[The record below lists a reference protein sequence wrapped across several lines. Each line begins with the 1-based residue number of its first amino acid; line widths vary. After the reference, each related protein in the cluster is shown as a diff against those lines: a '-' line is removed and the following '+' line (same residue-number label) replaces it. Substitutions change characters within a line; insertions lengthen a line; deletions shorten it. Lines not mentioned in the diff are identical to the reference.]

1 MATNQRMPLASTL
14 RIVVARQVMGASQ
27 LCRLLPSVQK
37 KMSRRNVDPAEN
49 NVRTVSRLEY
59 EALRT
64 RSLAERISDALTK
77 AIGSITSITLHAM
90 WFAVWITINSGFVP
104 PIAPFDP
111 FPFGVLT
118 LIVSTE
124 GVLLAI
130 IILISQNRMIR
141 QADRRAHLD
150 LQISLLAEQ
159 ETTLVLHTL
168 QRIARKIGLPEDASE
183 AEATKL
189 IHQTDIA
196 AMMRSLEEELPK
208 E

>member
-1 MATNQRMPLASTL
+1 MN
-14 RIVVARQVMGASQ
+14 
-27 LCRLLPSVQK
+27 
-37 KMSRRNVDPAEN
+37 SRSDEVNRNDNPAERNVK
-49 NVRTVSRLEY
+49 RVSRLEQA
-59 EALRT
+59 ALRS
-64 RSLAERISDALTK
+64 RSTVERISDALTK
-77 AIGSITSITLHAM
+77 AIGSIPSISLHII
-90 WFAVWITINSGFVP
+90 WFAAWILINSGVLL
-104 PIAPFDP
+104 ILTPFDP

-159 ETTLVLHTL
+159 ETTLILNSL
-168 QRIARKIGLPEDASE
+168 QRIKRQIGLPEDPHD

-189 IHQTDIA
+189 IQQTDIH
-196 AMMRSLEEELPK
+196 AMMRSLEQELPK
-208 E
+208 D

>member
-1 MATNQRMPLASTL
+1 MCVT
-14 RIVVARQVMGASQ
+14 Q
-27 LCRLLPSVQK
+27 LEAGTYMTQGT
-37 KMSRRNVDPAEN
+37 VDPTRQ
-49 NVRTVSRLEY
+49 NVRTVSRLER
-59 EALRT
+59 EALRS
-64 RSLAERISDALTK
+64 RSSAERVSDALTR
-77 AIGSITSITLHAM
+77 AIGSIPSITFHAA
-90 WFAVWITINSGFVP
+90 WFVAWILVNTGTVP
-104 PIAPFDP
+104 GIAPFDP

-150 LQISLLAEQ
+150 LQVSVLAEQ

-168 QRIARKIGLPEDASE
+168 RRIAAHIGVPDDPADAQAS
-183 AEATKL
+183 KL
-189 IHQTDIA
+189 VEQTDLTE
-196 AMMRSLEEELPK
+196 MMRDLEKELPK

>member
-1 MATNQRMPLASTL
+1 MSEAS
-14 RIVVARQVMGASQ
+14 A
-27 LCRLLPSVQK
+27 
-37 KMSRRNVDPAEN
+37 DPAQQ
-49 NVRTVSRLEY
+49 NVKTVSRLER
-59 EALRT
+59 EALQT
-64 RSLAERISDALTK
+64 RSRAERISDALTK
-77 AIGSITSITLHAM
+77 AIGSIPSIAFHAI
-90 WFAVWITINSGFVP
+90 WFTCWILINSGLIP
-104 PIAPFDP
+104 WLQAFDP

-159 ETTLVLHTL
+159 EITMVLHTL
-168 QRIARKIGLPEDASE
+168 QRVARQLGLPEDPRD

-189 IHQTDIA
+189 IQQTDVY
-196 AMMRSLEEELPK
+196 AMTRKLDEQLPK

>member
-1 MATNQRMPLASTL
+1 MSQTSANPAQQNV
-14 RIVVARQVMGASQ
+14 RIVSQ
-27 LCRLLPSVQK
+27 LER
-37 KMSRRNVDPAEN
+37 DA
-49 NVRTVSRLEY
+49 LE
-59 EALRT
+59 T

-77 AIGSITSITLHAM
+77 AVGSITSITVHAL
-90 WFAVWITINSGFVP
+90 WFAAWILINTGLIP
-104 PIAPFDP
+104 WLAPFDP

-150 LQISLLAEQ
+150 LQVSLLAEQ
-159 ETTLVLHTL
+159 ETTIILHTL
-168 QRIARKIGLPEDASE
+168 QRIARRLGLPEDSRD

-189 IHQTDIA
+189 IEQTNVH
-196 AMMRSLEEELPK
+196 AMMRNLEEQLPK

>member
-1 MATNQRMPLASTL
+1 MSQPSTN
-14 RIVVARQVMGASQ
+14 
-27 LCRLLPSVQK
+27 
-37 KMSRRNVDPAEN
+37 PAQQ
-49 NVRTVSRLEY
+49 NVRTISRLEHD
-59 EALRT
+59 ALQT
-64 RSLAERISDALTK
+64 RSLAERISDVLTR
-77 AIGSITSITLHAM
+77 AVGSIPSITLHAA
-90 WFAVWITINSGFVP
+90 WFGAWILINTGLLP
-104 PIAPFDP
+104 WIAPFDP

-159 ETTLVLHTL
+159 ETTMVLHTL
-168 QRIARKIGLPEDASE
+168 RRIARQLGLPEDDRD
-183 AEATKL
+183 AEATRL
-189 IHQTDIA
+189 IEQTDVES
-196 AMMRSLEEELPK
+196 MMHHLEEQLPK

>member
-1 MATNQRMPLASTL
+1 
-14 RIVVARQVMGASQ
+14 
-27 LCRLLPSVQK
+27 
-37 KMSRRNVDPAEN
+37 MSDRSAHPAEQ
-49 NVRTVSRLEY
+49 NVMTVSRLERN
-59 EALRT
+59 ALRS
-64 RSLAERISDALTK
+64 RSLAERISDVLTK
-77 AIGSITSITLHAM
+77 AIGSISSIIFHAGWFTS
-90 WFAVWITINSGFVP
+90 WILINSGLIP
-104 PIAPFDP
+104 WISPFDP

-159 ETTLVLHTL
+159 ETTAVLYTL
-168 QRIARKIGLPEDASE
+168 QRIARQIGLPEDPCE
-183 AEATKL
+183 AKATKL
-189 IHQTDIA
+189 SQQTNVNQ
-196 AMMRSLEEELPK
+196 MVRNLEEQLPK

>member
-1 MATNQRMPLASTL
+1 MSQTNA
-14 RIVVARQVMGASQ
+14 
-27 LCRLLPSVQK
+27 
-37 KMSRRNVDPAEN
+37 DPAQQ
-49 NVRTVSRLEY
+49 NVRAVCELERV
-59 EALRT
+59 ALQT
-64 RSLAERISDALTK
+64 RSLAERISDTLTR
-77 AIGSITSITLHAM
+77 AIGSFTSIILHVL
-90 WFAVWITINSGFVP
+90 WFSAWILINTGLIPWVP
-104 PIAPFDP
+104 VFDP

-130 IILISQNRMIR
+130 TILISQNRMIR

-168 QRIARKIGLPEDASE
+168 QRIARRLGLPEDREDAQ
-183 AEATKL
+183 ANKL
-189 IHQTDIA
+189 IEQTDIH
-196 AMMRSLEEELPK
+196 AMMRNLEEQLPK

>member
-1 MATNQRMPLASTL
+1 MSEPTGNPAQQNVR
-14 RIVVARQVMGASQ
+14 RVSQ
-27 LCRLLPSVQK
+27 LER
-37 KMSRRNVDPAEN
+37 DA
-49 NVRTVSRLEY
+49 LE
-59 EALRT
+59 T
-64 RSLAERISDALTK
+64 RSLAERISDDLTK
-77 AIGSITSITLHAM
+77 AVGSITSITLHA
-90 WFAVWITINSGFVP
+90 FSFVAWILINTEFIPGVP
-104 PIAPFDP
+104 PFDP

-150 LQISLLAEQ
+150 LQIGLLAEQ
-159 ETTLVLHTL
+159 ETTMILHTL
-168 QRIARKIGLPEDASE
+168 QRIARQLGLPQDSRD

-189 IHQTDIA
+189 IEQTDVY
-196 AMMRSLEEELPK
+196 AMMRNLEEQLPK

>member
-1 MATNQRMPLASTL
+1 MSETNANPAQ
-14 RIVVARQVMGASQ
+14 Q
-27 LCRLLPSVQK
+27 
-37 KMSRRNVDPAEN
+37 NVT
-49 NVRTVSRLEY
+49 TVSRLERD
-59 EALRT
+59 ALET

-77 AIGSITSITLHAM
+77 AIGSIPSIVLHAL
-90 WFAVWITINSGFVP
+90 WFSGWILLNTGLMRGVE
-104 PIAPFDP
+104 PFDP

-130 IILISQNRMIR
+130 TILISQNRMIR

-168 QRIARKIGLPEDASE
+168 QRIARQLGLPEDRHD
-183 AEATKL
+183 AEANKL
-189 IHQTDIA
+189 IEQTDVY
-196 AMMRSLEEELPK
+196 AMMRNLEEQLPK